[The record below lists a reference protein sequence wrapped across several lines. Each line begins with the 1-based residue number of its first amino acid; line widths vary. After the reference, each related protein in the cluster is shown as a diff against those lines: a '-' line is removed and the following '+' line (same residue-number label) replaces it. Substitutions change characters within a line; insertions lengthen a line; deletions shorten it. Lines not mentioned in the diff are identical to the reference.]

1 LHLTNLTIMLKKIF
15 LIVLLIIAGKIS
27 HAQTADEVY
36 EKYTDFNLAMLQN
49 ERDKALDLGQQF
61 LSDSSKL
68 SPKVRVSFYNGLAK
82 LYEDDN
88 QSVKAI
94 EYYNRVAAAQP
105 DYYVAHRAL
114 GYLYIKDISG
124 KPAGQVVVDAAYIA
138 NVKKALPH
146 LEKAQ
151 ACDPDD
157 QTLSLI
163 KILYRNIKDEK
174 SLNSLPER
182 LNQLKKNCIDI
193 LDTNK

>member
-1 LHLTNLTIMLKKIF
+1 LANLTIMLKKTF
-15 LIVLLIIAGKIS
+15 LIIIIIITGKLS

-49 ERDKALDLGQQF
+49 EHDKALDLGQQI
-61 LSDSSKL
+61 LPDSAKL
-68 SPKVRVSFYNGLAK
+68 SPKVRVSFYNGIAK
-82 LYEDDN
+82 LYEDDS
-88 QSVKAI
+88 QSIKAI

-105 DYYVAHRAL
+105 NYYVAHRAL

-124 KPAGQVVVDAAYIA
+124 KPANQVIVDAAYIA
-138 NVKKALPH
+138 KIKKALPH

-163 KILYRNIKDEK
+163 KLLYRNIKDEK
-174 SLNSLPER
+174 GLNSLPER
-182 LNQLKKNCIDI
+182 LNLLKKNCIDI
-193 LDTNK
+193 LDTQ

>member
-1 LHLTNLTIMLKKIF
+1 LTNLTIMLKKILLIAF
-15 LIVLLIIAGKIS
+15 LIIVGKIS

-36 EKYTDFNLAMLQN
+36 EKYTDFNLAILQN
-49 ERDKALDLGQQF
+49 ERDNALDLGQQI
-61 LSDSSKL
+61 LPDSSKL

-193 LDTNK
+193 LDTQ

>member
-1 LHLTNLTIMLKKIF
+1 MLKKTLLIIF
-15 LIVLLIIAGKIS
+15 LIIAGKIT

-36 EKYTDFNLAMLQN
+36 EKYADFNLAILQN
-49 ERDKALDLGQQF
+49 EHDKALDLGQQI
-61 LSDSSKL
+61 LPDSAKL
-68 SPKVRVSFYNGLAK
+68 NSKVRVSFYNSMAK
-82 LYEDDN
+82 LYEDDS

-124 KPAGQVVVDAAYIA
+124 KPADQVVIDAAYKDKI
-138 NVKKALPH
+138 KKALPH

-157 QTLSLI
+157 ETLNLI
-163 KILYRNIKDEK
+163 KTLYRNINDEK
-174 SLNSLPER
+174 GLNSLPGR
-182 LNQLKKNCIDI
+182 LDQLKKNCIDI
-193 LDTNK
+193 LDTQ

>member
-1 LHLTNLTIMLKKIF
+1 VNLTIMLKKTF
-15 LIVLLIIAGKIS
+15 LIILLIIVGKIS

-49 ERDKALDLGQQF
+49 EHDKALDLAQQI
-61 LSDSSKL
+61 LPDSAKL
-68 SPKVRVSFYNGLAK
+68 SPKVRVSFYNGIAK
-82 LYEDDN
+82 LYEDDS
-88 QSVKAI
+88 QSIKAI

-105 DYYVAHRAL
+105 NYYVAHRAL
-114 GYLYIKDISG
+114 GYLYIRDISG
-124 KPAGQVVVDAAYIA
+124 KPASDAIVDAAYIDK
-138 NVKKALPH
+138 VKKALPH

-163 KILYRNIKDEK
+163 KILYSNIKDEK
-174 SLNSLPER
+174 SLSSLPDR

-193 LDTNK
+193 LDTQ